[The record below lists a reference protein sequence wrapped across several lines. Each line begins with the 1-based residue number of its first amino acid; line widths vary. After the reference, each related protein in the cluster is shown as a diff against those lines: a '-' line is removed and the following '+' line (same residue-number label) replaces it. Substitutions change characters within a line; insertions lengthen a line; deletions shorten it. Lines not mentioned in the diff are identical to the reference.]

1 MYYCYNC
8 NRNFEQGAIHFAYDR
23 SFCSGLCRQ
32 TYLSDNKFDKKNIS
46 WKNIP
51 AKLESSGIV
60 YPYPNFKSTK
70 SILKGLDNI
79 DISSLQSQYN
89 NCNYEY
95 NSINLN
101 NDMEKVD
108 EDYRYYIP
116 TFIISCFYRGGK
128 LNSLVTIFL
137 KGLI

>member
-23 SFCSGLCRQ
+23 SFCSSLCRQ

-51 AKLESSGIV
+51 TKLESSGIV

-70 SILKGLDNI
+70 SILKGLDNL
-79 DISSLQSQYN
+79 DISSLQSQYQY
-89 NCNYEY
+89 CNYEY
-95 NSINLN
+95 NKN
-101 NDMEKVD
+101 NDDINKIEN
-108 EDYRYYIP
+108 EYNYYQIP
-116 TFIISCFYRGGK
+116 SFLISCFYRKGTF
-128 LNSLVTIFL
+128 NSLVTIIF